1 MDKIT
6 RLRKEVLEANLL
18 LPKWGLVV
26 STQGNASGFDR
37 KKGLVLIKPSGIS
50 YSRLKPSDLVTL
62 NLDGKKI
69 SGLKK
74 PSVDW
79 PHHIYLYRNIP
90 GIGGVVHTHSP
101 YATAFAAAG
110 IPISCLTTGQADIF
124 GGEIPVTPY
133 TDNQADNIGK
143 AIIKAYRPGCPAIIL
158 GQHGVFAFDESP
170 EKAVLAA
177 KLTEHFARINLSGLL
192 LGKTA
197 GRSVL
202 PLPEEEIQKWY
213 RRYHGGGYGQRRK
226 R

>member
-1 MDKIT
+1 MTKISN
-6 RLRKEVLEANLL
+6 LKNEVLKANLL
-18 LPKWGLVV
+18 LPELGLVV
-26 STQGNASGFDR
+26 STQGNVSGFDR
-37 KKGLVLIKPSGIS
+37 KKGLVMIKPSGVS
-50 YSRLKPSDLVTL
+50 YSSLKPSDLVTL

-69 SGLKK
+69 SGVKK

-110 IPISCLTTGQADIF
+110 IPVSCLTTGQADIF

-133 TDNQADNIGK
+133 ADNQADNIGK
-143 AIIKAYRPGCPAIIL
+143 AIIKAYRQGCPAIIL

-177 KLTEHFARINLSGLL
+177 KLTEYFAQINLFGLL
-192 LGKTA
+192 LGKAA
-197 GRSVL
+197 GRKV
-202 PLPEEEIQKWY
+202 PHMTEKEIQKWY
-213 RRYHGGGYGQRRK
+213 RRYHGGGYGQR
-226 R
+226 

>member
-6 RLRKEVLEANLL
+6 RLKPEVLKANLA
-18 LPKWGLVV
+18 LPEWGLVV
-26 STQGNASGFDR
+26 TTQGNVSGFDR
-37 KKGLVLIKPSGIS
+37 EKKLVIIKPSGVS
-50 YSRLKPSDLVTL
+50 YSSLKSSDLVTL

-69 SGLKK
+69 SGTKK

-79 PHHIYLYRNIP
+79 PHHLYLYRKIP
-90 GIGGVVHTHSP
+90 GINGVVHTHSP

-143 AIIKAYRPGCPAIIL
+143 AIIKTYRPGCPAIIL

-177 KLTEHFARINLSGLL
+177 KLTEYFAQINFFGLL
-192 LGKTA
+192 LGKSA
-197 GRSVL
+197 GRNIL
-202 PLPEEEIQKWY
+202 PLSEKEVQKWY
-213 RRYHGGGYGQRRK
+213 RRYHGGGYGQK
-226 R
+226 